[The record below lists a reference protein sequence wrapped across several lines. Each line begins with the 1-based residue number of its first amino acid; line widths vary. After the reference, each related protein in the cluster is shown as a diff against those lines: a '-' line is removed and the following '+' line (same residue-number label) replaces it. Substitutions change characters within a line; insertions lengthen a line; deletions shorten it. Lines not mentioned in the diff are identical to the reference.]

1 MTAARSAWETTAP
14 IIERRP
20 VPPPKPVTAKPVF
33 LTVAE
38 VAKYLRVA
46 KMTVYRRI
54 HEGDLEAIRVGNTLR
69 IRSDSFHE
77 FMRNADVT
85 GQM

>member
-20 VPPPKPVTAKPVF
+20 VPPPKPVTARPVF
-33 LTVAE
+33 LTVPE
-38 VAKYLRVA
+38 VAKYMRVS
-46 KMTVYRRI
+46 KMTVYRLI
-54 HEGDLEAIRVGNTLR
+54 HDGELDAIQVGRALR

-77 FMRNADVT
+77 FMRNADVNA
-85 GQM
+85 Q